1 MTLYS
6 VRNLTKVYDG
16 RTVLDIPEL
25 SLQRG
30 KIYGLLGP
38 NGSGK
43 TTLLSILGFLT
54 KPSTG
59 AVVYGEKLV
68 DFAEKCLQPLRREVV
83 LVNQHPIMFSR
94 TVYKNV
100 EFGLKI
106 RNVPRNERVRIVEE
120 CLDRVGMRHLENVQG
135 AGLSGGETQRVA
147 IARALACSPRV
158 ILFDEPTASVDA
170 ASQASIENIIRD
182 LHADGRISIILSTH
196 NLIQAA
202 KLVEERIFLFE
213 GRIGASAN
221 ENIFMGNVIVDGN
234 RYYCLV
240 KPDLAVPIR
249 PTDQASVSISIDPKS
264 LALIPDGDRCPEDNE
279 LFSGRIVQITQEA
292 GDVRVTVDIGILL
305 SVILNRRV
313 YRSLGVH
320 VGDKVGVSCP
330 LHGVRVI

>member
-6 VRNLTKVYDG
+6 VRNLTQVYDG

-43 TTLLSILGFLT
+43 TTLLSILGFLA

-59 AVVYGEKLV
+59 AVFYEDQPV

-83 LVNQHPIMFSR
+83 LVNQHPIMFSC

-106 RNVPRNERVRIVEE
+106 RNVPRHDRMRIVEE
-120 CLDRVGMRHLENVQG
+120 CLDRVGMRHLKNAEG

-170 ASQASIENIIRD
+170 ASQTSIENIIRD
-182 LHADGRISIILSTH
+182 LHVDGRISIILSTH

-202 KLVEERIFLFE
+202 KLVEERVFLFE
-213 GRIGASAN
+213 GRLGASVN
-221 ENIFMGNVIVDGN
+221 ENIFTGKVFVDGN

-240 KPDLAVPIR
+240 NGDLPVRIR
-249 PTDQASVSISIDPKS
+249 STNRSSVSISINPKS
-264 LALIPDGDRCPEDNE
+264 MVLIPDSDGCPEGNDV
-279 LFSGRIVQITQEA
+279 LPGRIVQITQES
-292 GDVRVTVDIGILL
+292 GDVRVTVDIGIPL
-305 SVILNRRV
+305 SVILERSA
-313 YRSLGVH
+313 YRALGVH
-320 VGDKVGVSCP
+320 VGDRVGVSCP
-330 LHGVRVI
+330 VHGVRVI